1 MIFAAIVIA
10 WAGYLVPTALR
21 RHDQASKARS
31 IDRFSSAM
39 RVLARRT
46 TLSGGRVVVAPPR
59 SGSRLLGPEP
69 IEEPEPETV
78 RVRPSREALRA
89 AAARRRRVLAGLA
102 SLTLIVL
109 VVAVAGVLPLWSVV
123 LPLVAI
129 AGFLVVARRSVR
141 RASEDYWVEVEAR
154 PADATNVVRRA
165 ATRVEAAAG
174 NPSDGDADKEP
185 TVGLAREE
193 LAAAVLASAPAEP
206 ERMVAVTVKT
216 ADGGSLWDPLPV
228 TLPSYV
234 DAPAAKRTMRTIDLS
249 GPDTWSS
256 GREPEPANAPQ
267 QADAVAETAPVAGV
281 ADAGSEAAEPA
292 EEPAQAVNG

>member
-59 SGSRLLGPEP
+59 TGTRLLGPEP

-78 RVRPSREALRA
+78 RVRPSREVLRA

-102 SLTLIVL
+102 AVTLIVL

-129 AGFLVVARRSVR
+129 AGFLLAARRSVR
-141 RASEDYWVEVEAR
+141 RASEDYWVEAEAR

-174 NPSDGDADKEP
+174 KPSDGDADKEP

-193 LAAAVLASAPAEP
+193 LAAAVASAPAEP

-256 GREPEPANAPQ
+256 GREPEPAKDAQ
-267 QADAVAETAPVAGV
+267 QADAAAESPPV

-292 EEPAQAVNG
+292 QEPAQAVNG